1 MATPVFVDI
10 TPKETWVKV
19 ADNVKSGQVWI
30 IKGNVEYLQTYRD
43 AGDPAPTLRSDGV
56 DLEEVAWISAT
67 AGIDVYVMA
76 IGDVG
81 RVRVDL

>member
-1 MATPVFVDI
+1 MANPVFVDI

-19 ADNVKSGQVWI
+19 ADNVTTGQVWVI
-30 IKGNVEYLQTYRD
+30 SGNVEYLQTYRD

-76 IGDVG
+76 LGDVG

>member
-1 MATPVFVDI
+1 MADPVLVDI
-10 TPKETWVKV
+10 TPANAWQKV
-19 ADNVKSGQVWI
+19 ATNVKSGQVWVI
-30 IKGNVEYLQTYRD
+30 NGNVEYLQTYRD
-43 AGDPAPTLRSDGV
+43 TGQPAPTLRSEGV

-81 RVRVDL
+81 EVRVDL

>member
-1 MATPVFVDI
+1 MANPVFMDI

-19 ADNVKSGQVWI
+19 ADNVTSGQVWVI
-30 IKGNVEYLQTYRD
+30 IGNVEYLQTYRD

-76 IGDVG
+76 LGDVG

>member
-1 MATPVFVDI
+1 MANPVFVDI
-10 TPKETWVKV
+10 TPEETWVKV
-19 ADNVKSGQVWI
+19 ADNVTSGQVWVI
-30 IKGNVEYLQTYRD
+30 IGNVEYLQTYRD
-43 AGDPAPTLRSDGV
+43 AGLAAPTQRSDGV
-56 DLEEVAWISAT
+56 DLQEVAWISAT